1 MTAIRLTRFLARA
14 GASSRRGAAEL
25 VAAGRVLI
33 NGHPPLGPGD
43 PVDPLADVVTL
54 DGRVLRL
61 AETMHLALH
70 KPTGYV
76 TSRSATGRFP
86 PVFDLLKGAPRAL
99 AVVGRLDV
107 MTEGLL
113 LFTTDGELASRL
125 MHPKW
130 VVPRSY
136 VVEVSGTVGS
146 DAREALDHGLVL
158 TGETR
163 PVRPLSWRFTPL
175 PRGGRLELAL
185 GEGRSRVVRRLCRA
199 LRLQVR
205 RLMRQAY
212 GPIALGDLPSGAV
225 RALTPREVAA
235 LYRAVRLAPPEPQP

>member
-14 GASSRRGAAEL
+14 GASSRRGAADL
-25 VAAGRVLI
+25 VAAGRVRI

-43 PVDPLADVVTL
+43 PVDPVADVVTL

-61 AETMHLALH
+61 AETLHLALH

-76 TSRSATGRFP
+76 TSRAATGRFP
-86 PVFDLLKGAPRAL
+86 PVFDLLPDAPRAL

-107 MTEGLL
+107 MTAGLL

-130 VVPRSY
+130 VVPRAY
-136 VVEVSGTVGS
+136 LVEVTGTLAP
-146 DAREALDHGLVL
+146 DAREALDHGLLL

-163 PVRPLSWRFTPL
+163 PVQPLSWRFTPV
-175 PRGGRLELAL
+175 PRGGRLELEL

-199 LRLQVR
+199 LRLPIR
-205 RLMRQAY
+205 KLTRLAY
-212 GPIALGDLPSGAV
+212 GPVSLGDLPVGSV
-225 RALTPREVAA
+225 RPLTPREVAA
-235 LYRAVRLAPPEPQP
+235 LYRAVRLAPSDAQA

>member
-14 GASSRRGAAEL
+14 GASSRRGAADL
-25 VAAGRVLI
+25 VAAGRVKI

-43 PVDPLADVVTL
+43 PVDPVADVVTL

-61 AETMHLALH
+61 AETLHLALH

-76 TSRSATGRFP
+76 TSRTATGRFP
-86 PVFDLLKGAPRAL
+86 LVFDLLPDAPRAL
-99 AVVGRLDV
+99 AAVGRLDV

-113 LFTTDGELASRL
+113 LFTTDGDLASRL

-130 VVPRSY
+130 VVPRVYAVDVTGS
-136 VVEVSGTVGS
+136 VGP
-146 DAREALDHGLVL
+146 DAREALDHGLLL

-163 PVRPLSWRFTPL
+163 PVKPLSWRFTPV
-175 PRGGRLELAL
+175 PRGGRLELEL

-199 LRLQVR
+199 LRLPIR
-205 RLMRQAY
+205 KLIRLAY
-212 GPIALGDLPSGAV
+212 GPVSLGDLPAGSA
-225 RALTPREVAA
+225 RPLTAREVAA
-235 LYRAVRLAPPEPQP
+235 LYRAVRLAPPDAQA